1 MNKLFTYMMIIVSSI
16 VLSSPVAW
24 AGDFT
29 LKTIDSSGV
38 WYEYI
43 GTVLDSDAEQLRGI
57 MVTFPGK
64 NVFVTINSGG
74 GSAFGGLALF
84 WEAERWDNL
93 TTIAG
98 KDYGAWSAAGMFWL
112 GSPRDWFES
121 SESRVGFHQ
130 AYCNPYH
137 PPGCDIG
144 PFRDRLVEALN
155 KAGYHGIIFDA
166 WLSETQMAWGV
177 SGWALLTDEG
187 WFLHHSRYGLTHKI
201 IPSWEI

>member
-1 MNKLFTYMMIIVSSI
+1 MNKLFTYLIVC
-16 VLSSPVAW
+16 VVALLSPVAW
-24 AGDFT
+24 GGDFA
-29 LKTIDSSGV
+29 LKIIDSSGV
-38 WYEYI
+38 WYEYTS
-43 GTVLDSDAEQLRGI
+43 TVLDSDAEQLRGI
-57 MVTFPGK
+57 MKTFPGK

-98 KDYGAWSAAGMFWL
+98 KDYGAWSAAGIFWL

-121 SESRVGFHQ
+121 KESKVGFHQ

-144 PFRDRLVEALN
+144 PFRARLIECLN
-155 KAGYHGIIFDA
+155 KAGYHGITFDA
-166 WLSETQMAWGV
+166 WLSDVQRTWGV

-187 WFLHHSRYGLTHKI
+187 WFLHHSRYGPIHKI
-201 IPSWEI
+201 IPPWEI